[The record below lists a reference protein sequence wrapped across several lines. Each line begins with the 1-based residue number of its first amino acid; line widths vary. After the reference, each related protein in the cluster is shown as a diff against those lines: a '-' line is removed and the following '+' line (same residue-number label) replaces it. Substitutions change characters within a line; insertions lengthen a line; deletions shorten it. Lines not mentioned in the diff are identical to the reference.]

1 MRALLVYRR
10 FASTPVYLPSILS
23 RAGILCDVITHARHP
38 VRRSRA
44 IAHTYVCESS
54 DEAFF
59 QAICARVREER
70 YDGLL
75 LIDEPARSL
84 VYARETPPELE
95 PYLPIPRSN
104 ELHRAAADKQLFQSW
119 CERRGVP
126 TPATRVVNS
135 LGEIEAFVSERDYPV
150 VLKGAQGFGG
160 EAVKIVH
167 TPEQARSAFARLSVQ
182 GAVLVQEFIHGPV
195 GSTAFVAHR
204 GRITA
209 WFASEKY
216 IALSGG
222 LGPSAVRRFQSHP
235 ELGRIARHIA
245 EAGEISGITGFDWMD
260 AGDGRFVVVDP
271 HFGRCTSPAV
281 LGDAVGIQLGKA
293 WVDAIAGSGS
303 VQEPRASRELAALFP
318 QCLDLVFQGRL
329 WELLRRAT
337 PLTSG
342 VSYYFGP
349 RDEWRMSLALARDY
363 LHAGVRVL
371 VGHAREMI
379 WSKGARDELAVGD
392 RRSVKIPKPR
402 LGI

>member
-1 MRALLVYRR
+1 
-10 FASTPVYLPSILS
+10 
-23 RAGILCDVITHARHP
+23 
-38 VRRSRA
+38 
-44 IAHTYVCESS
+44 
-54 DEAFF
+54 
-59 QAICARVREER
+59 VREER

-135 LGEIEAFVSERDYPV
+135 LGEIEGFVSARDYPV

-167 TPEQARSAFARLSVQ
+167 TPAQARSAFARLSVL

-216 IALSGG
+216 IALSRG

-235 ELGRIARHIA
+235 ELGRIARLIA
-245 EAGEISGITGFDWMD
+245 EAGEISGITGFDWMEV
-260 AGDGRFVVVDP
+260 GDGRFVVIDP

-281 LGDAVGIQLGKA
+281 LGDAVGVQLGTA
-293 WVDAIAGSGS
+293 WLDAIAGSGS
-303 VQEPRASRELAALFP
+303 VQVPRESRELAALFP

-337 PLTSG
+337 PFASG

-349 RDEWRMSLALARDY
+349 RDEWRMSLALTRDY
-363 LHAGVRVL
+363 VHAGLRVMF
-371 VGHAREMI
+371 GRAREI
-379 WSKGARDELAVGD
+379 LQSKGARDELVVGD